1 LKSFLLL
8 ACLFT
13 LPIAP
18 AWAQWRA
25 KPTASEQL
33 VPAKLVAK
41 FRPGLARAPDP
52 RLGLAP
58 AIVAQARPLFATT
71 SPADGLST
79 LVEVTLAPGVSLAQA
94 EAVLAKDPHLEYVE
108 PVAYG
113 QLQGRPEGLPND
125 PWFSDPDR
133 TWGQL
138 KVKAPAAWDISKGDG
153 SIVVAV
159 IDDGV
164 DYAHP
169 ELRDR
174 VFYNR
179 AEQLGLPQVDDDQ
192 NGFVDDSVGYD
203 FANVDNPRNIN
214 VGPHGTWVAG
224 ISSAMPNNNQG
235 LAGIGYNCRF
245 MPLTVVTRRNQL
257 DLTHLYQAIK
267 YAADNGASIISLS
280 INQFSS
286 RPFRWQQEV
295 INYAVLQ
302 KNVLVV
308 AAAGNSNTP
317 GGREEN
323 VYPASYDH
331 VISVGGS
338 NPDDERLADGIYSPF
353 IDMLA
358 PGVLIS
364 TTAPTPINYQH
375 NMQGSSFSA
384 PFVAGAAGL
393 VMARYPEL
401 TALQVGELLRVTT
414 DPVGNLP
421 GNSPYREKLGRGRL
435 NILRALQERHTAQ
448 SIRLKSYNFSNRF
461 GEYAFPGDTVDLNAR
476 FINLLRPSTAAARVE
491 LTTTSPYAQ
500 VLRGGFALG
509 RLNPLD
515 SVGNQLSPFRV
526 RISPDAP
533 PSEPIMFRLGYTDAG
548 YTDYQYFMVQT
559 SPDVLDL
566 RLNKF
571 ALSAAANGRLGFVD
585 EANRQGIG
593 LWYDDQ
599 LVLQDAGLMIG
610 LANGAVSNSVYSF
623 PGRKSGDF
631 TPTRNIR
638 IEQRGLQ
645 DLGTYSAFT
654 DTAIANRIG
663 VRVEQRIYGRINTP
677 HHTYFVV
684 HYDVTNLGQGRLDSL
699 LVGLY
704 ADWNL
709 DSSTDRALWDPVD
722 KLAYT
727 TNRAGDRFFGIK
739 VLQGGDI
746 YVGIDK
752 LNANGGPVNFGD
764 GFSLEEKSATL
775 TRGIVGQPV
784 GGTQGS
790 DVAQVV
796 GAKLT
801 YLGQGETRRLTFV
814 VLAGPSLASLRAGA
828 SQAQL
833 VLAPRPSRGPVPVVP
848 TELCANQQPM
858 FVQPTNG
865 ARFRFYRAP
874 NLAEP
879 IATGAAL
886 PVQLA
891 DTARQFYVSNVDSL
905 VESEVRPYQFA
916 PRWAVARIQSVDSLN
931 MVDSSLVHF
940 RDNSVRPLAWRWDFG
955 DGSPVATERN
965 PRHRYARPGRF
976 TVTLTMTDSAGCSAT
991 VSKNLRVV
999 RIVRGPQPII
1009 AQVLYA
1015 CRRGPVTLLPSGG
1028 SRFRFYLTPPANNP
1042 IFTGRSFTTSDTALT
1057 RFWVTNVDSAIESLP
1072 VQVNIARSSLQASF
1086 DYSPK
1091 ADTIIYEQITFT
1103 DRSRSNFDL
1112 IGWEWDLG
1120 DGSRRQQGRSLTYTY
1135 QAQGVYSVKLKVT
1148 DVLGCTDS
1156 TVRTFRVGR
1165 RGPIPSVASPVEL
1178 CQGQVATIRP
1188 SNGTRFNFYLTPTLA
1203 QPVFTGQEY
1212 RFSPTQSARVYV
1224 TNADSIVESA
1234 PREVVVNVTALVADF
1249 GYSAGQGYEI
1259 KFQGTASPAAVSYEW
1274 DFGDGSPKATGLA
1287 PKYLYRRP
1295 GTYSATL
1302 TLRSAVGCTA
1312 SVTKPVQVIH
1322 LTPPPQV
1329 QDLQACPG
1337 QEVELRPGGPGPF
1350 RFYASRPPA
1359 PVVAT
1364 GTTWRMGPVFESR
1377 KVYVTQL
1384 DSLGE
1389 SEPVAVNI
1397 LVGRLSADF
1406 TFRTSQGSVSVNDSI
1421 HFEAGER
1428 NAVAWEWDLGNGQRV
1443 SGRKASAIYTSP
1455 GVYRLR
1461 LTVRNAE
1468 GCDISQ
1474 TMELPVVAAN
1484 APTVIQNFLVSPN
1497 PSNGNFNVRITLG
1510 QFSRVTVRVYNVVG
1524 QLLLQY
1530 QDDAVLER
1538 DYPIALQ
1545 NQAKGTYLVQL
1556 IVGKEVLNTRLVV
1569 NP

>member
-1 LKSFLLL
+1 MGLS
-8 ACLFT
+8 
-13 LPIAP
+13 P
-18 AWAQWRA
+18 A
-25 KPTASEQL
+25 
-33 VPAKLVAK
+33 V
-41 FRPGLARAPDP
+41 
-52 RLGLAP
+52 
-58 AIVAQARPLFATT
+58 VAQASPLFAPNGT
-71 SPADGLST
+71 PDGLSA
-79 LVEVTLAPGVSLAQA
+79 LIEISVAPGVSLSQA
-94 EAVLAKDPHLEYVE
+94 EAALTLDPRLEYVE

-113 QLQGRPEGLPND
+113 QLQGRPETLPND
-125 PWFSDPDR
+125 PWFTDPDR

-153 SIVVAV
+153 SIVIAI

-164 DYAHP
+164 DYTHP

-174 VFYNR
+174 VFFNR
-179 AEQLGLPQVDDDQ
+179 AERLGLPQVDDDQ

-203 FANVDNPRNIN
+203 FINVDNPQNLP
-214 VGPHGTWVAG
+214 VGNHGTWVAG

-235 LAGIGYNCRF
+235 LAGIGFNCRF
-245 MPLTVVTRRNQL
+245 MPFTVVTRRNLL
-257 DLTHLYQAIK
+257 DLVQLYRAIK
-267 YAADNGASIISLS
+267 YAADNGASIINLS

-295 INYAVLQ
+295 IDYAVLQ
-302 KNVLVV
+302 KNVVVV
-308 AAAGNSNTP
+308 AAAGNANVP

-353 IDMLA
+353 IDLLA
-358 PGVLIS
+358 PGILIS

-375 NMQGSSFSA
+375 NMTGSSFAA

-393 VMARYPEL
+393 VMAKYPEL
-401 TALQVGELLRVTT
+401 TALQVGELLRATADQVA
-414 DPVGNLP
+414 NLP
-421 GNSPYREKLGRGRL
+421 GNAPYREKLGRGRL

-461 GEYAFPGDTVDLNAR
+461 GDYAFPGDTVNLNAW
-476 FINLLRPSTAAARVE
+476 FINLLKPSTAAARVE

-500 VLRGGFALG
+500 VVRGGFALG

-515 SVGNQLSPFRV
+515 SVGNQRSPFRV

-533 PSEPIMFRLGYTDAG
+533 PSEPILFRLGYTDAG
-548 YTDYQYFMVQT
+548 YTDYQYFSVQT

-571 ALSAAANGRLGFVD
+571 ALSSATNGRLGFVD
-585 EANRQGIG
+585 EANRHGLGI
-593 LWYDDQ
+593 LYDNQ
-599 LVLQDAGLMIG
+599 PVMQDAGLMVG
-610 LANGAVSNSVYSF
+610 VGTGAVSNSVYSF

-631 TPTRNIR
+631 TPVRNIR
-638 IEQRGLQ
+638 VERRGLQ

-663 VRVEQRIYGRINTP
+663 VRIEQRIYGRINTP

-684 HYDVTNLGQGRLDSL
+684 HYDVTNISQGRMDSL

-709 DSSTDRALWDPVD
+709 DGATDRALWDPVN

-727 TNRAGDRFFGIK
+727 TNRAGSRFFGIK

-746 YVGIDK
+746 YFGIDK
-752 LNANGGPVNFGD
+752 LNANGGPVNFAD

-775 TRGIVGQPV
+775 TRGVVSQPV
-784 GGTQGS
+784 GGPQGS

-796 GAKLT
+796 GAKLAN
-801 YLGQGETRRLTFV
+801 LAQGETRRLTFV
-814 VLAGPSLASLRAGA
+814 ILAGPSLASLQAAA

-848 TELCANQQPM
+848 TELCANQPPM
-858 FVQPTNG
+858 FVQPING

-874 NLAEP
+874 NLVEP
-879 IATGAAL
+879 VATGAAL

-905 VESEVRPYQFA
+905 VESEVLPYRFT
-916 PRWAVARIQSVDSLN
+916 PRWAVARILAVDSLN
-931 MVDSSLVHF
+931 MVDSSVVHF

-965 PRHRYARPGRF
+965 PRHRYPRPGLF
-976 TVTLTMTDSAGCSAT
+976 TVTLTMTDSAGCAAV

-999 RIVRGPQPII
+999 RIVRGPQPVIAPII
-1009 AQVLYA
+1009 YA
-1015 CRRGPVTLLPSGG
+1015 CRRAPVTLTPGGG
-1028 SRFRFYLTPPANNP
+1028 SRFRFYLNPPASNP
-1042 IFTGRSFTTSDTALT
+1042 IFAGRSFTTSDTTLT
-1057 RFWVTNVDSAIESLP
+1057 RFWITNVDSAIESLP
-1072 VQVNIARSSLQASF
+1072 VQVNIGRSTLQASF

-1091 ADTIIYEQITFT
+1091 ADTIIYDQITFA
-1103 DRSRSNFDL
+1103 DRSRANFDL
-1112 IGWEWDLG
+1112 VAWEWDLG
-1120 DGSRRQQGRSLTYTY
+1120 DGSRRQRGRTLTYTY
-1135 QAQGVYSVKLKVT
+1135 RAQGVYSVKLKVT

-1188 SNGTRFNFYLTPTLA
+1188 ANGSRFHFYLSPSLA
-1203 QPVFTGQEY
+1203 QPVFTGREY

-1234 PREVVVNVTALVADF
+1234 PQQVVVNVTALAADF
-1249 GYSAGQGYEI
+1249 SYLAGQGYEI
-1259 KFQGTASPAAVSYEW
+1259 QFRAAVSPLPVSYEW
-1274 DFGDGSPKATGLA
+1274 NFGDGSPKTSG
-1287 PKYLYRRP
+1287 PSPNYLYRRP
-1295 GTYSATL
+1295 GTYQVTL
-1302 TLRSAVGCTA
+1302 ALRSPLGCTA
-1312 SVTKPVQVIH
+1312 SVTKTVQVIH
-1322 LTPPPQV
+1322 ITPPPLV
-1329 QDLQACPG
+1329 QDVRACPG
-1337 QEVELRPGGPGPF
+1337 QEVELRPSGPGPF
-1350 RFYASRPPA
+1350 RFYAVRPPA
-1359 PVVAT
+1359 PVAST
-1364 GTTWRMGPVFESR
+1364 GATWRLGQVFEGR
-1377 KVYVTQL
+1377 TVYVTQL

-1428 NAVAWEWDLGNGQRV
+1428 NAVAWEWDLGNGRRA
-1443 SGRKASAIYTSP
+1443 SGRKVSVLYASP

-1468 GCDISQ
+1468 GCEIYQ

-1497 PSNGNFNVRITLG
+1497 PSNGNFNVRVTLG
-1510 QFSRVTVRVYNVVG
+1510 QFSRVTVRVYNVIG

-1538 DYPIALQ
+1538 EYPIALQ
-1545 NQAKGTYLVQL
+1545 NQAKGIYMVQL
-1556 IVGKEVLNTRLVV
+1556 IVGREVLNTRLVI